1 MADSEVDER
10 MVDKKRRI
18 VKWMREWQIKRNG

>member
-18 VKWMREWQIKRNG
+18 VKWMREWQIKRN